1 MRCDAFSLDLDETL
15 IDYSVSSVRALEAIG
30 GHRSDLPRW
39 HEVSARADRDVNR
52 GLLPAEEYERDRIR
66 RFHEAR
72 HGRSLPAPELDDL
85 VAARRAAVLAS
96 VRLFPD
102 AVRFLASA
110 EELGVPC
117 VAVSNSFAVLREDI
131 VRRLDLARHFA
142 HIKYCGDDVHRKPA
156 KQAFSDGLAALGGA
170 EAVVHIGDEY
180 EADVV
185 GAGNAGLRGVH
196 VNRSG
201 TGCAHAGACVTS
213 LDVSLERHAHGH
225 FVRFDSGLR
234 LTVDRRHP
242 PHGPKT
248 PNGPRRR
255 PLSDPAPTPPQGVPA
270 MTSAPA
276 DAVYR
281 GGVPVAE
288 LIRSGFTES
297 FHRGSVAVTDPTGS
311 PIAGVG
317 DAVAPVFPR
326 SAIKPV
332 LAVAM
337 LRAGWKPAG
346 TAELAVAAASHRG
359 EPAHV
364 ERVEAILAA
373 AGLDGDAL
381 RCPPDLPTDPAASR
395 AVVAAGGDA
404 RRTYMTCSG
413 KHAAMLATCVANGWD
428 TGTYLE
434 LDHPLQK
441 SAASVIEELTGEQVA
456 ATGVDGCGVPIF
468 AVGLTGLARAM
479 ARLVEAPGGTE
490 ERAVADAM
498 RAHPHLVEGTDQTDV
513 RAMEAV
519 PGLLAKFGAEGL
531 HLLAAPGAGAVAV
544 KIDDGA
550 SRASMAVA
558 LDAFTTLGRLTVPE
572 SAKEAVEKL
581 IRPEI
586 RGGGRPVGHLR
597 TLL

>member
-1 MRCDAFSLDLDETL
+1 MRCDALSLDLDETL
-15 IDYSVSSVRALEAIG
+15 IDYSVSSPRALEAIG
-30 GHRSDLPRW
+30 GRRSDLPRW
-39 HEVSARADRDVNR
+39 YEVSAQADRDLDR
-52 GLLPAEEYERDRIR
+52 GLLPVEEYERERIR
-66 RFHEAR
+66 RFHDAC
-72 HGRSLPAPELDDL
+72 HGRSLSASELDEL
-85 VAARRAAVLAS
+85 VARRRGAVLAS

-102 AVRFLASA
+102 AVRFLDTVAA
-110 EELGVPC
+110 LGIRC
-117 VAVSNSFAVLREDI
+117 VAVSNSFAALREDI
-131 VRRLDLARHFA
+131 VRHLDLAKYFS
-142 HIKYCGDDVHRKPA
+142 HITYCGDGVHRKPA
-156 KQAFSDGLAALGGA
+156 MEAFSGGLAALGGA

-180 EADVV
+180 EADVI
-185 GAGNAGLRGVH
+185 GAGNAGLQGVH

-201 TGCAHAGACVTS
+201 GGCAHAGACVAS
-213 LDVSLERHAHGH
+213 LDVSLERHAHG
-225 FVRFDSGLR
+225 VLLRFGPGLS
-234 LTVDRRHP
+234 LTVDERNLTYNQLP
-242 PHGPKT
+242 SGTVIT
-248 PNGPRRR
+248 P
-255 PLSDPAPTPPQGVPA
+255 SQGVPA
-270 MTSAPA
+270 MSSAPA

-281 GGVPVAE
+281 GGDPIAE
-288 LIRSGFTES
+288 IVRSGFTES
-297 FHRGSVAVTDPTGS
+297 FHRGSVAVTDSAGTL
-311 PIAGVG
+311 IARVG
-317 DAVAPVFPR
+317 DAVSPVFPR

-346 TAELAVAAASHRG
+346 DAELAVAAASHRG

-364 ERVEAILAA
+364 ERVEKVLSD

-381 RCPPDLPTDPAASR
+381 RCPPDFPMDPAAAR
-395 AVVAAGGDA
+395 AIVAAGGEA
-404 RRTYMTCSG
+404 RRVYMTCSG

-428 TGTYLE
+428 TATYLE

-441 SAASVIEELTGEQVA
+441 LAASVIEELTGETVA

-479 ARLVEAPGGTE
+479 SRLVEALEGTE

-513 RAMEAV
+513 RAMQAV

-544 KIDDGA
+544 KVDDGMN
-550 SRASMAVA
+550 RASMPVA
-558 LDAFTTLGRLTVPE
+558 LDAFITRGHLTVPE

-581 IRPEI
+581 VRPEI
-586 RGGGRPVGHLR
+586 WGGGRVVGHIR